1 MRSFL
6 HRWTTIEHATEDVSD
21 ERAIDAFRG
30 SVRRRE
36 LKEELG
42 RKQPK
47 TIDHLMDIV
56 NQWADGEDALQM
68 GARSDDDDAYRRG
81 DRRGKHKARYH
92 DEVDLVAAG
101 YADKHEECGRYS
113 DRCDDRDGGYQR
125 GYGYR
130 GNGDNR
136 TGEGYQKP
144 RQEWAPKQPRVEG
157 PTPQQLLGGPYTIH
171 GYYDRNGV
179 RKASNQLHECRHF

>member
-1 MRSFL
+1 MIKR
-6 HRWTTIEHATEDVSD
+6 ATEDVSD

-68 GARSDDDDAYRRG
+68 GARSDDEDNYRRG
-81 DRRGKHKARYH
+81 DRRGKRKTRYH
-92 DEVDLVAAG
+92 DEVDLVATG
-101 YADKHEECGRYS
+101 YTDNRDERGRYP
-113 DRCDDRDGGYQR
+113 DRRDDRDGGYYDTPGIR
-125 GYGYR
+125 A
-130 GNGDNR
+130 
-136 TGEGYQKP
+136 
-144 RQEWAPKQPRVEG
+144 RQIQ
-157 PTPQQLLGGPYTIH
+157 I
-171 GYYDRNGV
+171 
-179 RKASNQLHECRHF
+179 SF

>member
-6 HRWTTIEHATEDVSD
+6 HRWTTIKHATKDVSD
-21 ERAIDAFRG
+21 ERAIDAFHG

-42 RKQPK
+42 CTQPK
-47 TIDHLMDIV
+47 TINHLMDIV
-56 NQWADGEDALQM
+56 NRWVDGEDALQL
-68 GARSDDDDAYRRG
+68 GARSDDDDAYPRR
-81 DRRGKHKARYH
+81 DKRGKRKTRYH

-101 YADKHEECGRYS
+101 YADKHKERGGYS
-113 DRCDDRDGGYQR
+113 DRRDDRGGGYQR

-144 RQEWAPKQPRVEG
+144 R
-157 PTPQQLLGGPYTIH
+157 
-171 GYYDRNGV
+171 
-179 RKASNQLHECRHF
+179 